1 MGEPEGVGDDGP
13 RGPVVLAGET
23 DMAEGGGG
31 EVPRKADLNPSR
43 GAATMFWVVGM
54 AAGEGGVRL
63 GGSLAAAGESGAGGE
78 VGASAMDVRARE
90 SAMSWGESCFE
101 DVRPSFFAEDWPWP
115 IVSAGVAGGGGRRR
129 GATGSRRQKSVSQRN
144 DRGDTPRAWNA
155 ASHFGPITLF
165 VMTLQTL

>member
-115 IVSAGVAGGGGRRR
+115 IVSAGWRAVAGGDGGRR
-129 GATGSRRQKSVSQRN
+129 GVDDRR
-144 DRGDTPRAWNA
+144 
-155 ASHFGPITLF
+155 ASHREMIEVIHPGPGTRRRTL
-165 VMTLQTL
+165 VPLHSL

>member
-54 AAGEGGVRL
+54 
-63 GGSLAAAGESGAGGE
+63 AAGESGAGGE

-115 IVSAGVAGGGGRRR
+115 IVSAGVAGGGGRWR
-129 GATGSRRQKSVSQRN
+129 GATGSRRQRSVSQRN